1 MASAFS
7 GLYGPKDRRA
17 MSLLHPALVI
27 ASGVQGGGPHPPP
40 AKDTLLVVLL
50 IAAMAALAALVFLYM
65 RRRGR
70 RIEPVNDQW
79 QALAVMGELCPHG
92 WQVQVTLYGWGA
104 PLPEDAPPWRVP
116 LVEVEWKQY
125 EEESEQVAVTRRV
138 WAPTIDRALQTMVED
153 RRTEITLEQIE
164 QAVADEEWND

>member
-1 MASAFS
+1 MNS
-7 GLYGPKDRRA
+7 
-17 MSLLHPALVI
+17 LHPALVI